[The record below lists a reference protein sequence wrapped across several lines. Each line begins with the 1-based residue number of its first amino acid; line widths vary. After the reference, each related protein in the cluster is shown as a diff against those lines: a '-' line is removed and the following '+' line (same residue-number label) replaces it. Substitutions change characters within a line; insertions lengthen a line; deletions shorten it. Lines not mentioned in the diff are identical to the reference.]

1 MTRRKIAE
9 LSTAHWSIVHS
20 STVTGLV
27 AWRGKLDIARVVLI
41 GSVNTSDTRRFAFNV
56 QNTRRD
62 SVYEAY
68 DEAHPR
74 AVSHP

>member
-1 MTRRKIAE
+1 MDRRGGGTRGTLKKKNFI
-9 LSTAHWSIVHS
+9 L
-20 STVTGLV
+20 
-27 AWRGKLDIARVVLI
+27 VLI